1 MVNCKENSF
10 NLVSLAGGF
19 HEKREEGVVTGGHVF
34 FFDLRKVI
42 GCRNKLLGCT
52 YIFVCCIFL

>member
-1 MVNCKENSF
+1 MKKIMSF
-10 NLVSLAGGF
+10 NHVSLAASF

-42 GCRNKLLGCT
+42 GGRNKLLGCT
-52 YIFVCCIFL
+52 YIFVYCIFL